1 MVVGF
6 ILEFVVLQ
14 ICFMLANF
22 AYFAIKYDVK
32 VDNLLTILFLPQIYF
47 MPILYIFFYA
57 KSNIVFVTIKL

>member
-1 MVVGF
+1 
-6 ILEFVVLQ
+6 
-14 ICFMLANF
+14 MLANF